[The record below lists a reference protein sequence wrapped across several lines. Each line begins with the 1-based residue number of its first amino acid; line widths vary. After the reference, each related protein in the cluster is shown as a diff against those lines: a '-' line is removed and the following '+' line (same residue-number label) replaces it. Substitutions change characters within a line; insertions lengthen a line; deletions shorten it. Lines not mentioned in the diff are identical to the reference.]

1 MPQDLYCWRCDR
13 VLPMLDEA
21 EWAQLAPLL
30 QVAIPEFMEE
40 HRRTGVSLGE
50 AQATG
55 VLGGRALAL
64 YRDLT
69 GFEETNLNA
78 LWHHRISLYGPPC
91 THCGKPLRTP
101 RAKLCAA
108 CGRDRVAGEPPRPA

>member
-21 EWAQLAPLL
+21 EWARLAPLL
-30 QVAIPEFMEE
+30 DGAIENIQRYRKQHGVALSAVPIPRMYWAASEMYL
-40 HRRTGVSLGE
+40 S
-50 AQATG
+50 
-55 VLGGRALAL
+55 
-64 YRDLT
+64 LT
-69 GFEETNLNA
+69 GCMPPDPEA
-78 LWHHRISLYGPPC
+78 LWHHRLSDYGPPC

-108 CGRDRVAGEPPRPA
+108 CGRDRDPPFPA

>member
-1 MPQDLYCWRCDR
+1 MPRNLYCWRCEM
-13 VLPMLDEA
+13 VLPMLDED

-30 QVAIPEFMEE
+30 EVAIPEFMEE
-40 HRRTGVSLGE
+40 HRSTGVKLGE

-55 VLGGRALAL
+55 VLGRRALAF

-78 LWHHRISLYGPPC
+78 LWHHQISLYGPPC

-108 CGRDRVAGEPPRPA
+108 CGRDRAEEAPPLPG

>member
-1 MPQDLYCWRCDR
+1 MPRNFYCWRCDM

-21 EWAQLAPLL
+21 EWAQLALLL

-108 CGRDRVAGEPPRPA
+108 CGRDRVPGDPPPPA

>member
-1 MPQDLYCWRCDR
+1 MPQHLYCWRCGM
-13 VLPMLDEA
+13 VVPMLDDD

-30 QVAIPEFMEE
+30 KVAILEFTEE
-40 HRRTGVSLGE
+40 HRRTGVSLRE
-50 AQATG
+50 AQTTG
-55 VLGGRALAL
+55 VLGRRALAL

-78 LWHHRISLYGPPC
+78 LWHHQISLYGPPC

-108 CGRDRVAGEPPRPA
+108 CGRDREPSPPA